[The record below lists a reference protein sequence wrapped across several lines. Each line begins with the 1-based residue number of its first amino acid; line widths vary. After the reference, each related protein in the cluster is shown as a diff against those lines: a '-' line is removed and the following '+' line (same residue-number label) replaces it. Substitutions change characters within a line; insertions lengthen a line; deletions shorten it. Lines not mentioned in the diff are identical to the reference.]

1 MQSIP
6 EDIFK
11 VNNSTKTTGKQK
23 KLEQNKLPQ

>member
-11 VNNSTKTTGKQK
+11 ANNSTKITEKQK